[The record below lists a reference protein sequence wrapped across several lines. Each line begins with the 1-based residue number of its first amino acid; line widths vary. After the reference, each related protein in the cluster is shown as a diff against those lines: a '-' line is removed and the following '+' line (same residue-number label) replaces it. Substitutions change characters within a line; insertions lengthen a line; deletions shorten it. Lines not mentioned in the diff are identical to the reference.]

1 MMLNLRQKRKIRG
14 KQGPISE
21 INVVP
26 YIDVMLVLLVIF
38 MITAPMLTQGV
49 SVELP
54 KAISESL
61 KTSHR
66 EPIIVS
72 VDKAG
77 QYFLNISNTPS
88 TPIASHALMVR
99 VAAEIAMAHE
109 TKIPLH
115 VLVKGDQGVAYGK
128 VVQAMGLLKQAG
140 AEQVGLLTD
149 TPSYGGASYD
159 EGARA

>member
-1 MMLNLRQKRKIRG
+1 MLRAKVKRER
-14 KQGPISE
+14 PISD

-38 MITAPMLTQGV
+38 MITAPMLSQGV
-49 SVELP
+49 TVDLP
-54 KAISESL
+54 KAASETL
-61 KTSHR
+61 QPTER

-72 VDKAG
+72 VNQQG
-77 QYFLNISNTPS
+77 TYFLNSTS
-88 TPIASHALMVR
+88 TPDAPIEAQALVVR
-99 VAAEIAMAHE
+99 VAAELELAKQ
-109 TKIPLH
+109 TGQKLN

-149 TPSYGGASYD
+149 SSE
-159 EGARA
+159 EGQGSHS